1 MTPPKKQ
8 EKNRS
13 EESESEDDDAFMN
26 LLNNRG
32 KKMAVQAPNIEEER
46 ADKKYRGWKDM
57 QIIQRVQ

>member
-1 MTPPKKQ
+1 MTLPKKQ

-46 ADKKYRGWKDM
+46 ADKKKKAGKAK
-57 QIIQRVQ
+57 QA